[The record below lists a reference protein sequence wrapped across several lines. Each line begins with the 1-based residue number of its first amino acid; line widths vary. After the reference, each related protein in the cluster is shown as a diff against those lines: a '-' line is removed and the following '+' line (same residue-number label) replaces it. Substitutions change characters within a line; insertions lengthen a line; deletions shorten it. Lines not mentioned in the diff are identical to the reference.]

1 VRTLVIIPAFN
12 EEDCLGDVLAG
23 LRAQAPELDVVV
35 IDDGSTDATAA
46 VARAAGVA
54 VVSLPYNLGVGGAM
68 RCGFRYALRLGYD
81 RAVQIDADGQ
91 HDPVDV
97 IRLLAE
103 LDGGADLVVGSR
115 FAATDE
121 GQRSRYEVGRTRRAA
136 MAVMRRAVKVV
147 SGREFTDVS
156 SGFRAFSRSMLEL
169 FATNYS
175 VDYLAD
181 TVEALLMAVRNGMR
195 VVEVPVR
202 MRVRAGGEPS
212 TRNVKLVYHYVRLLV
227 VVTSVTRRHRRP
239 NEEGS
244 SWSPSP
250 T

>member
-1 VRTLVIIPAFN
+1 VKTLVIIPALD
-12 EEDCLGDVLAG
+12 EEQTLPAVLAG
-23 LRAQAPELDVVV
+23 LRAEAPDLDVVV
-35 IDDGSTDATAA
+35 IDDGSKDRTAE

-81 RAVQIDADGQ
+81 RAVQLDADGQ

-97 IRLLAE
+97 MRLLDE
-103 LDGGADLVVGSR
+103 LDAGADLVIGSR
-115 FAATDE
+115 FADTANGE
-121 GQRSRYEVGRTRRAA
+121 RYEMGRVRRIA
-136 MAVMRRAVKVV
+136 MRVMRRAVKIV

-156 SGFRAFSRSMLEL
+156 SGFRGFSHPMLEL
-169 FATNYS
+169 FAANYS

-181 TVEALLMAVRNGMR
+181 TVEALLTAVRSGMH
-195 VVEVPVR
+195 VVEIPVQ
-202 MRVRAGGEPS
+202 MRVRAGGAPS

-227 VVTSVTRRHRRP
+227 VVVTSVTRRHRRP
-239 NEEGS
+239 HEEGS